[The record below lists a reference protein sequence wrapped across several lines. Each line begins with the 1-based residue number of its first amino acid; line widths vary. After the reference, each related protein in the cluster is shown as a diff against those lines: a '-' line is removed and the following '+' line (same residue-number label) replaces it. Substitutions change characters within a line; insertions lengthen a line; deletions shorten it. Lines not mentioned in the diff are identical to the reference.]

1 METNSATVK
10 LLSEIGFMA
19 AARCRVQDA
28 TTIFEGLQAARPD
41 SEYPAIGLA
50 VAQLS
55 GKNYDQ
61 AIKLL
66 RENALA
72 KNPDSADAKSFL
84 GLALKMAGRTSESDT
99 VLKEAATSG
108 KGPAQ
113 AMAEA
118 LLKG

>member
-1 METNSATVK
+1 MEAKAETVK
-10 LLSEIGFMA
+10 LLTEIGFMA
-19 AARCRVQDA
+19 AAHCRVKEA
-28 TTIFEGLQAARPD
+28 TTIFEGLQAMRPD

-55 GKNYDQ
+55 GKHFDQ

-84 GLALKMAGRTSESDT
+84 GLALKMAGRTSESET
-99 VLKEAATSG
+99 PLKEAVASG
-108 KGPAQ
+108 NGAAK
-113 AMAEA
+113 AMAET